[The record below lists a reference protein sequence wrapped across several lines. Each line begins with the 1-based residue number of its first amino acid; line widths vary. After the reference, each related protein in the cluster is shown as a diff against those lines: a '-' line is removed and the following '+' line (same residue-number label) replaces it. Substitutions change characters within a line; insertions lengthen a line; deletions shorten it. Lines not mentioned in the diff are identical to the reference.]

1 MPKYC
6 DDNYDDFEGMEEYE
20 RKRMAFEEDRQLK
33 NYGEQDG
40 FGKSLSSLWLQPLI
54 YADGIHLIALY

>member
-33 NYGEQDG
+33 NYGEQVG
-40 FGKSLSSLWLQPLI
+40 SR
-54 YADGIHLIALY
+54 